1 MRTFLVRHP
10 RLNHS
15 SGGANRGRHPVA
27 AEDHRRSSR
36 CSGGPAGRPQRG
48 ARRREQRLDARTGQG
63 TLDSRR
69 HRGAVPV
76 PCIAESRGE
85 HARSRRAG
93 RAPRREADAG
103 GARGD
108 AGEPSPF
115 GSKLRVL
122 AENVRR
128 HVAEEE
134 TELLPLLERSLD
146 DERRRELGAVLDR
159 AKRAA
164 PTRPH
169 PAAPDTPPGIFVA
182 GAVAAVYDRS
192 RDALRGGTDV
202 LRTLGV
208 QGANRTF
215 EGAKMLAERARRGG
229 RAAVRTAAEQG
240 RAAVNGAAS
249 KGREAVDQARES
261 TARVEMRGA
270 EAASTVSRA
279 ARAAANRTRAGGTR
293 STRRRTAGSRKRS
306 EARR

>member
-1 MRTFLVRHP
+1 MDAIQFILKDHRAIERLFKELERADRTDGASSAIRGLVRELSTH
-10 RLNHS
+10 
-15 SGGANRGRHPVA
+15 AVI
-27 AEDHRRSSR
+27 EEQYVY
-36 CSGGPAGRPQRG
+36 PA
-48 ARRREQRLDARTGQG
+48 L
-63 TLDSRR
+63 
-69 HRGAVPV
+69 
-76 PCIAESRGE
+76 
-85 HARSRRAG
+85 RRAG
-93 RAPRREADAG
+93 EDARVLDALEEHHAAKLMLAELEAMRASHPR
-103 GARGD
+103 
-108 AGEPSPF
+108 F

-134 TELLPLLERSLD
+134 SELLPVLERSLD

-202 LRTLGV
+202 LRRLGV
-208 QGANRTF
+208 QGASRTL
-215 EGAKMLAERARRGG
+215 EGAKMLAERARQRG

-249 KGREAVDQARES
+249 KGRAAVDQARES
-261 TARVEMRGA
+261 TARIEMRGA
-270 EAASTVSRA
+270 DAASTVSRT
-279 ARAAANRTRAGGTR
+279 ARNAANRTRAGTR
-293 STRRRTAGSRKRS
+293 SARRRRAGSRKRS